1 MNDIKISELEETKYL
16 QGGCCFPLV
25 QENETKKVSFET
37 LKNELPQTEVMVGDT
52 KTGEPGTDAKVLNTG
67 TPTNPLLNFTI
78 PRGDKGEQGIQGP
91 VGPKGP
97 KGDTGNDVYVGNKST
112 APEEAV
118 LIIEPINGTASGNS
132 IKLTDSANDKV
143 VKITIDGKSV
153 QNKYTGKNLLN
164 ISDTDIA
171 ETTASGITYSYDH
184 DTNILTLNGTAT
196 ENLFINAGNLNIS
209 GTNNYYMLSV
219 ILAENT
225 PASQGALIG
234 VKTLKNG
241 AQNQYIQSDKTD
253 YSKTTTLNNKVLTN
267 DFDKVQWFTT
277 KGNTFNNFKCKLQ
290 ITKSTNLPVGSAI
303 DSVYEPYVGGQVSPN
318 PDYPQNISTI
328 ENFITLKI
336 QDNTKLL
343 SNEVYYLFNSYDL
356 CSIGDVK
363 DELKH
368 TENGIQIIQR
378 IGAVML
384 TGEETIT
391 RNITYNNHY
400 RYRVISAKDFKPA
413 KNNASIPN
421 IMCDKFIA
429 IAPDNTWGSA
439 NVPKSTGISVDTNN
453 TQGNW
458 FISYEDESVDTLE
471 KFKAWLKANPVLVYY
486 ELAEPV
492 TIDIELV
499 DLPKTYDEIS
509 NISNT
514 KNTNMNIEYATNK
527 SNMYYRH
534 NGNITKMKF

>member
-118 LIIEPINGTASGNS
+118 LIIEPINGTASGNN

-153 QNKYTGKNLLN
+153 QNTYTGKNLFN
-164 ISDTDIA
+164 MATIEKGRIDDGNVGYADGTSD
-171 ETTASGITYSYDH
+171 
-184 DTNILTLNGTAT
+184 
-196 ENLFINAGNLNIS
+196 
-209 GTNNYYMLSV
+209 LSV
-219 ILAENT
+219 DGTTVSVTTTGNYRGFVSYYIPVKPSSKYTISFIVSNAATGFTCDEYNSSKVYTQRLQAVNVQT
-225 PASQGALIG
+225 GTTKVINVTTTSSGGYIRLTFLLNSASTITFSNIQVELGA
-234 VKTLKNG
+234 
-241 AQNQYIQSDKTD
+241 SKTD
-253 YSKTTTLNNKVLTN
+253 
-267 DFDKVQWFTT
+267 
-277 KGNTFNNFKCKLQ
+277 
-290 ITKSTNLPVGSAI
+290 
-303 DSVYEPYVGGQVSPN
+303 YEPYVGGQASPN

-328 ENFITLKI
+328 ANFITLKI

-343 SNEVYYLFNSYDL
+343 SNEVYYLFNGYEL

-384 TGEETIT
+384 TGDETIT
-391 RNITYNNHY
+391 RNVTYNNHY
-400 RYRVISAKDFKPA
+400 RYTLRSANDYKPV
-413 KNNASIPN
+413 KNTATKPN
-421 IMCDKFIA
+421 IMSDRFVA
-429 IAPDNTWGSA
+429 LAPDNTWGSA
-439 NVPKSTGISVDTNN
+439 NVAKLTGISVNTNN
-453 TQGNW
+453 AQGYW
-458 FISYEDESVDTLE
+458 FISYEDESVDTIE

-509 NISNT
+509 NITNT

-527 SNMYYRH
+527 SNMYYKH

>member
-112 APEEAV
+112 APGEAV
-118 LIIEPINGTASGNS
+118 LIIEPINGTASGNN

-153 QNKYTGKNLLN
+153 QNTYTGKNLFN
-164 ISDTDIA
+164 MATIEKGRIDDGNVGYADGTSD
-171 ETTASGITYSYDH
+171 
-184 DTNILTLNGTAT
+184 
-196 ENLFINAGNLNIS
+196 
-209 GTNNYYMLSV
+209 LSV
-219 ILAENT
+219 DGTTVSVTTTGNYRGFVSYYIPVKPSSKYTISFIVSNAATGFTCDEYNSSKVYTQRLQAVNVQT
-225 PASQGALIG
+225 GTTKVINVTTTSSGGYIRLTFLLNSASTITFSNIQVELGA
-234 VKTLKNG
+234 
-241 AQNQYIQSDKTD
+241 SKTD
-253 YSKTTTLNNKVLTN
+253 
-267 DFDKVQWFTT
+267 
-277 KGNTFNNFKCKLQ
+277 
-290 ITKSTNLPVGSAI
+290 
-303 DSVYEPYVGGQVSPN
+303 YEPYVGGQASPN

-328 ENFITLKI
+328 ANFITLKI

-343 SNEVYYLFNSYDL
+343 SNEVYYLFNGYEL

-384 TGEETIT
+384 SGDENWT
-391 RNITYNNHY
+391 
-400 RYRVISAKDFKPA
+400 KQ
-413 KNNASIPN
+413 
-421 IMCDKFIA
+421 
-429 IAPDNTWGSA
+429 
-439 NVPKSTGISVDTNN
+439 N
-453 TQGNW
+453 TQGNIYRYS
-458 FISYEDESVDTLE
+458 FILDDMKKVDKASDVGNVISDRFVTTSADESYRGYQGVSISHNDKRFFICYMSDNTNTLD